1 MNERVG
7 LGRVG
12 WVMLRV
18 GATTFG
24 GMWAATRKLEDDL
37 VAGAGWLEADELQEL
52 FVVST
57 LIPAPKFLS
66 LSGLIGYRLRGWWGA
81 VVAVTA
87 LIAPASAL
95 VVTGV
100 VLVRPELLAGPLEPL
115 GRAIAVAVIGLL
127 FGNAVHQLRRTKVG
141 ATERAIGYVLTLSL
155 FGAIVLGVPLI
166 AVAFVGFLLGA
177 VLIRGRAPEQTR

>member
-1 MNERVG
+1 MSERVR
-7 LGRVG
+7 LGRVA
-12 WVMLRV
+12 WVMLRI

-24 GMWAATRKLEDDL
+24 GMWAATRKLEQDL
-37 VAGAGWLEADELQEL
+37 VVGAGWLREDELQEL

-81 VVAVTA
+81 VTAVAA
-87 LIAPASAL
+87 LITPGSAL

-100 VLVRPELLAGPLEPL
+100 VLVRPELLTGPLEPL

-127 FGNAVHQLRRTKVG
+127 FGNAVHQLRRTQVG
-141 ATERAIGYVLTLSL
+141 PTERAIGYALTFTL

-166 AVAFVGFLLGA
+166 AVAFVGFILGA
-177 VLIRGRAPEQTR
+177 LLIRERSAGEPR